1 MRRSIIGLAFAQYL
15 LLLFALLGSSSALL
29 AQEEEEDYEQSGGF
43 YYGLYGGGT
52 VATQNW
58 NNFQRNALLAYHA
71 GLFVESLGAAENGQQ
86 TSYLF
91 ALGYHKKGSSFRNM
105 FVGGSSVPANE
116 FHNLSLLGAFKK
128 NYLTGPEERDR
139 LYFLLG
145 LRAEYTLDYQLVGF
159 GVEGVN
165 RALLGVKLAGG
176 YDLRLPDSGLG
187 LRLEASISP
196 DISRQVFVPADYP
209 TGTVDQNGNDIMS
222 QEQKVYNLIFEVSAA
237 VFIMQ

>member
-1 MRRSIIGLAFAQYL
+1 MRTWILGPKMAQYL
-15 LLLFALLGSSSALL
+15 LLLIALLATNARLL
-29 AQEEEEDYEQSGGF
+29 AQEEQPEDELLGGF
-43 YYGLYGGGT
+43 YYGVYGGGT

-58 NNFQRNALLAYHA
+58 NNFQRNALMSYHA
-71 GLFVESLGAAENGQQ
+71 GIFVESLLPGSAGQQ

-105 FVGGSSVPANE
+105 FVGGSTVPANE
-116 FHNLSLLGAFKK
+116 FHNLTLLGAFKK
-128 NYLTGPEERDR
+128 NYATGPEERDR

-187 LRLEASISP
+187 LRLEASVSP
-196 DISRQVFVPADYP
+196 DITRQVFVPAGYS
-209 TGTVDQNGNDIMS
+209 TGMNDQNGNPILS